1 MTKESKSYIK
11 GRLASEEVLIIT
23 QEECA
28 EVIHAI
34 SKAMRFGLPDNKER
48 LEQEIGDLLCMVYI
62 MIEKNIISAE
72 KMEEYT
78 KVKREKLKKWSN
90 IL

>member
-1 MTKESKSYIK
+1 
-11 GRLASEEVLIIT
+11 
-23 QEECA
+23 
-28 EVIHAI
+28 
-34 SKAMRFGLPDNKER
+34 MRFGLPDNKER
-48 LEQEIGDLLCMVYI
+48 LEQEIGDLLCMVDI